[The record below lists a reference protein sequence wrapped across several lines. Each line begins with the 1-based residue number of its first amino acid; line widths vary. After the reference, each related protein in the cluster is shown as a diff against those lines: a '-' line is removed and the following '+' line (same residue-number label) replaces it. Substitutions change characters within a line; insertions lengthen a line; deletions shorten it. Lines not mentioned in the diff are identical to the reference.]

1 MKPKVFVTRIIPGL
15 DRLQSVC
22 DVDLWQDEM
31 PPSYEALCQRASGVN
46 GLLSLLTDR
55 IDGGLMDAAGASLK
69 VISQMAV
76 GYDNIDVPAA
86 RQRKIALG
94 HTPGALTETTAD
106 LAFALLMASAR
117 RLVEGVQYVHDGKW
131 KTWHPMT
138 LLGREVTGATVGIVG
153 LGRIGRAFAR
163 RAAGFDMKILAYGRH
178 LTDTDAAAVGAER
191 VDLDDLLKRS
201 DFVSLH
207 CPLSTETRHL
217 INAATL
223 ARMKPSAILINT
235 TRGGVIDQ
243 KALYDALVAGVIA
256 GAALDVTDPEPLPA
270 DDPLL
275 ALPNVIIVPHI
286 GSATV
291 VTRSK
296 IAHMAID
303 NLIAGVNGRPLPYP
317 LGG

>member
-1 MKPKVFVTRIIPGL
+1 
-15 DRLQSVC
+15 
-22 DVDLWQDEM
+22 
-31 PPSYEALCQRASGVN
+31 
-46 GLLSLLTDR
+46 
-55 IDGGLMDAAGASLK
+55 
-69 VISQMAV
+69 
-76 GYDNIDVPAA
+76 
-86 RQRKIALG
+86 
-94 HTPGALTETTAD
+94 
-106 LAFALLMASAR
+106 
-117 RLVEGVQYVHDGKW
+117 
-131 KTWHPMT
+131 MT
-138 LLGREVTGATVGIVG
+138 LLGQEVTGATVGIVG
-153 LGRIGRAFAR
+153 LGRIGKAFAKR
-163 RAAGFDMKILAYGRH
+163 TAGFDMKILAYGRH
-178 LTDTDAAAVGAER
+178 LTDAEAAEYGAER

-207 CPLSTETRHL
+207 CPLSAETRHL

-223 ARMKPSAILINT
+223 ARMKPSAVIINT

-243 KALYDALVAGVIA
+243 KALYDALVGGIIA

-291 VTRSK
+291 GTRSK

-317 LGG
+317 LGR

>member
-1 MKPKVFVTRIIPGL
+1 MLTERVRG
-15 DRLQSVC
+15 
-22 DVDLWQDEM
+22 VDGI
-31 PPSYEALCQRASGVN
+31 LCM
-46 GLLSLLTDR
+46 LTDR
-55 IDGGLMDAAGASLK
+55 IDAALMDAAGSSLK

-86 RQRKIALG
+86 RKRGIVLG

-117 RLVEGVQYVHDGKW
+117 RLVEGVQYVHDGNW

-138 LLGREVTGATVGIVG
+138 LLGQEVTGATVGIVG
-153 LGRIGRAFAR
+153 LGRIGKAFAK

-178 LTDTDAAAVGAER
+178 LTDTDAANCGAER
-191 VDLDDLLKRS
+191 VEMDELLKRS
-201 DFVSLH
+201 DYVSLH
-207 CPLSTETRHL
+207 CPLSAETRHL
-217 INAATL
+217 INRATL

-243 KALYDALVAGVIA
+243 KALYEALAGGVIA
-256 GAALDVTDPEPLPA
+256 GAALDVTDPEPMA
-270 DDPLL
+270 VDDPLL
-275 ALPNVIIVPHI
+275 TLPNVIVVPHI

-291 VTRSK
+291 GTRTK

-303 NLIAGVNGRPLPYP
+303 NLIAGVTGRPLPHP
-317 LGG
+317 IGS